1 MIRLKNLLKQSKR
14 VKWLFE
20 QTVSTKIK
28 SWFDSNKPN
37 TVQNFKA
44 IGAGVG
50 GGLTL
55 PLKSTDWGTY
65 GAGIQLCI
73 DQMLSKYKVNSFLTN
88 GEPNTKVTNKKGQ
101 WDTVVDKIPIKIQGG
116 GQIVTSIDPK
126 LAGSVDSWSTPE
138 RFVPGGIYK
147 RLESINAFNV
157 SQWLNGNQ
165 VINIIPEQVDP
176 DQLGTRNIKLS
187 KSILSNKQNKGIL
200 SRNKLQLGKLKQ
212 QLVIYSP
219 YAQAFQKGKEGTP
232 DKMLPAK
239 QLPIIN
245 AGDGFETAHYVLK
258 PDAKED
264 IIQSIQ
270 SLKTQIQNSGLKLS
284 QIPKIVIRAGTD
296 KEPISDD
303 TKKTRGI
310 KDNQDLANKRANS
323 IKQLLVAQGFPESS
337 IDINLSGVNGGAPLY
352 TFPTGS
358 TSTQKQAIMKKW
370 REENKDYRFV
380 KLEFPGLKIPG
391 KVIPGK
397 SGSVDRFVVTRTL
410 DSGDVRSL
418 TSDAFIYRLTLNLIK
433 P

>member
-1 MIRLKNLLKQSKR
+1 MIKLKNL
-14 VKWLFE
+14 FE
-20 QTVSTKIK
+20 QAVTSKIK
-28 SWFDSNKPN
+28 TWFDSNKSN
-37 TVQNFKA
+37 TVNNFNT

-50 GGLTL
+50 GELKL
-55 PLKSTDWGTY
+55 PLKGQDWGAY
-65 GAGIQLCI
+65 GAGIQLCL
-73 DQMLSKYKVNSFLTN
+73 DQMLQKYRVNSFLTN

-101 WDTVVDKIPIKIQGG
+101 WESTVQKIPIKIQGG
-116 GQIVTSIDPK
+116 GKIVTSVQPNV
-126 LAGSVDSWSTPE
+126 AGSIDSWSTPD
-138 RFVPGGIYK
+138 RFVGGSIYE
-147 RLESINAFNV
+147 RLESINAFNL

-176 DQLGTRNIKLS
+176 DQLGTSNIKLS

-232 DKMLPAK
+232 DKIIPGD

-245 AGDGFETAHYVLK
+245 VGDGFETAHYVLK
-258 PDAKED
+258 QDAKQN
-264 IIQSIQ
+264 IIQSIAD
-270 SLKTQIQNSGLKLS
+270 LKKEIINSGLKLS

-296 KEPISDD
+296 KEPISDA
-303 TKKTRGI
+303 TKKARGI
-310 KDNQDLANKRANS
+310 KDNQDLANRRANS
-323 IKQLLVAQGFPESS
+323 IKQLLVSQGFPEGS

-352 TFPTGS
+352 TFPAGS

-380 KLEFPGLKIPG
+380 KLEFPGLEIPG

-410 DSGDVRSL
+410 DSEGNISL
-418 TSDAFIYRLTLNLIK
+418 TQDAVIYKLTLNLIK

>member
-50 GGLTL
+50 GGLIL
-55 PLKSTDWGTY
+55 PLKSRDWGTY

-126 LAGSVDSWSTPE
+126 LAGSVNSWSTPD
-138 RFVPGGIYK
+138 RFVPASIYE
-147 RLESINAFNV
+147 RLQSINAFNV
-157 SQWLNGNQ
+157 SQWSNGTQITNIAPAQ
-165 VINIIPEQVDP
+165 VASGE
-176 DQLGTRNIKLS
+176 LGTKNIKLS
-187 KSILSNKQNKGIL
+187 QSILRNKQNNGL
-200 SRNKLQLGKLKQ
+200 LFRNNLETGKLNQ
-212 QLVIYSP
+212 QLVIFSP
-219 YAQAFQKGKEGTP
+219 YAQSFQKGITGTP
-232 DKMLPAK
+232 DVMIPAK
-239 QLPIIN
+239 EIDPMDFDN
-245 AGDGFETAHYVLK
+245 AFITAHYELN
-258 PDAKED
+258 PAKETK
-264 IIQSIQ
+264 IIETIEN
-270 SLKTQIQNSGLKLS
+270 LKKAIESTKLGLAGIPQIIIK
-284 QIPKIVIRAGTD
+284 AGTD
-296 KEPISDD
+296 QERISEK
-303 TKKTRGI
+303 TKTKRGI
-310 KDNQDLANKRANS
+310 KNNKDLANRRANS
-323 IKQLLVAQGFPESS
+323 IKKLLVAQGFPAQVIT
-337 IDINLSGVNGGAPLY
+337 IDLSGVDGGPPQY
-352 TFPTGS
+352 TFQGNETDA
-358 TSTQKQAIMKKW
+358 QKQAIMNQW
-370 REENKDYRFV
+370 RLANAQYRFV
-380 KLEFPGLKIPG
+380 TLDFPGLKIPG
-391 KVIPGK
+391 KIIPG
-397 SGSVDRFVVTRTL
+397 GETTFDRFVQSRTL